1 MRLWGAARWDS
12 RFRRELWTHTRVH
25 IGILFISLLQASTQT
40 PRPDAA
46 TPRPLTARHRMRHRL
61 GSRRRLY
68 THRVMR
74 DDEPVAPEPVGS
86 LVQLDLSRHGTH
98 SMHQLIVNAS
108 PPLSPLGCHSHGHGH
123 SVRYRAAPIIV
134 TAPAA
139 SRAEPAAWNAAM
151 RHAPHAA
158 SPHVTHTHTHAQCT
172 CLSVHNCRVH
182 TPQATETASSSHQ
195 QGGSRA
201 MLSSPPRDSPGT

>member
-1 MRLWGAARWDS
+1 MVPAFTLHVSSLD
-12 RFRRELWTHTRVH
+12 THTCTHRNIIH
-25 IGILFISLLQASTQT
+25 IITTSVNSDAPPGRCDTPSTDT
-40 PRPDAA
+40 
-46 TPRPLTARHRMRHRL
+46 RHRMRHRL